1 MNSVYTLTLRQLSG
15 RWRLVIMSVLAALP
29 VLMAVILV
37 RSVGST
43 FVDEFESVVLKGM
56 QADLTA
62 ARKATEEYAGALD
75 KLSIE
80 YDKLKNT
87 NTALESSRK
96 DWEDKGFTIDP
107 TDKDIIWECYRRKL
121 FVLAEVQA
129 P

>member
-1 MNSVYTLTLRQLSG
+1 MPENRITLIDLIEGYKLKVADLERKLEIAQN
-15 RWRLVIMSVLAALP
+15 RPRP
-29 VLMAVILV
+29 
-37 RSVGST
+37 
-43 FVDEFESVVLKGM
+43 EFESVVLKGM